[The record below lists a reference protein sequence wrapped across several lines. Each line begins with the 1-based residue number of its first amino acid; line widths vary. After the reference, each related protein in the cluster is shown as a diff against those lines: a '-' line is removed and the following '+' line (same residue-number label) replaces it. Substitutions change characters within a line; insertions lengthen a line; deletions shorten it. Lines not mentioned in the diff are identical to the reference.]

1 MKIQEL
7 KVSDLIP
14 YVRNNKKHT
23 DDQIDLV
30 AASIKKFGFNQP
42 IVVDKDLIVVAGH
55 CRLYAAQKLKMKTVP
70 AVIISEKLSIEDINA
85 YRIVD
90 NSSNQQNWD
99 WENLRLEIEELER
112 LNFDIGEF
120 RLDELLLVD
129 DDEIEFSDKEPSL
142 KISENGI
149 IIDCENEQEQE
160 RLFEEF
166 KERGL
171 KCKLL

>member
-1 MKIQEL
+1 M
-7 KVSDLIP
+7 
-14 YVRNNKKHT
+14 
-23 DDQIDLV
+23 
-30 AASIKKFGFNQP
+30 
-42 IVVDKDLIVVAGH
+42 VDKDLIVVAGH

-120 RLDELLLVD
+120 RLDELLQVD
-129 DDEIEFSDKEPSL
+129 DDEMDFPDRGEGKDS
-142 KISENGI
+142 NNI
-149 IIDCENEQEQE
+149 IVECQNQQEQDK
-160 RLFEEF
+160 LFHEF
-166 KERGL
+166 KDRGI
-171 KCKLL
+171 KCKML